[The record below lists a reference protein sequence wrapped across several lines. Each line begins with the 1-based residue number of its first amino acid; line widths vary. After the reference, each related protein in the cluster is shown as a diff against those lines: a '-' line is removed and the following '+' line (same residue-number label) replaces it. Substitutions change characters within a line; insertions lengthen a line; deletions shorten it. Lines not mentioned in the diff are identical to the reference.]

1 VSGYSNPSPPMAST
15 ATIGTDKINLF
26 ICMIVGMLIAWPFAL
41 CFGLII
47 HPRLFGFPKDVM
59 KVSPTEAQRRWGAG
73 RRRQV
78 AKARCW
84 TMCCGLSVLLWG
96 VVGVILWGVLHLG
109 DTKLVS
115 TFADQSRLLGGN
127 YVQLNRDRTGPSVL
141 YSPSGKVLGNVGFTE
156 STLSWTMQINDSS
169 VNLTQI
175 IYSGITNTLNPDEI
189 HLTASC
195 RSNVGTNSTG
205 LCFTGTLLPYDIS
218 LTPRKS
224 HPGEYQGSLNVT
236 LEAGQNVT
244 FNNSVFA
251 NLSTSTFLYQGIG
264 HAYPPVGQW
273 YVGNTLILGVL
284 WNITGNRA
292 CDGLRI
298 NLAKNSEVLSWSVLG
313 IVWKWW
319 KLWADNGGCT

>member
-1 VSGYSNPSPPMAST
+1 MD
-15 ATIGTDKINLF
+15 TIHFDKINFF
-26 ICMIVGMLIAWPFAL
+26 ICMIVGMLMAWPFAL
-41 CFGLII
+41 CLGLVIDPRVFGL
-47 HPRLFGFPKDVM
+47 PKDAT
-59 KVSPTEAQRRWGAG
+59 KVSRIERGAG

-84 TMCCGLSVLLWG
+84 TMCCGLNVLYWG

-127 YVQLNRDRTGPSVL
+127 YVQLNKDQTGHSIL
-141 YSPSGKVLGNVGFTE
+141 YSPSGRVLGDVSFTE
-156 STLSWTMQINDSS
+156 GSLSWTMQINDSS

-175 IYSGITNTLNPDEI
+175 IYSGVTPTNGPDEI
-189 HLTASC
+189 QLTASC
-195 RSNVGTNSTG
+195 RPSVGDNSTR

-218 LTPRKS
+218 LVPRKS
-224 HPGEYQGSLNVT
+224 HPGEYQGILNLT
-236 LEAGQNVT
+236 LKAGQNDT
-244 FNNSVFA
+244 FNNSMFVS
-251 NLSTSTFLYQGIG
+251 LSTSTSLYQGIG
-264 HAYPPVGQW
+264 HTYPPVGQW

-284 WNITGNRA
+284 WNITENRA

-313 IVWKWW
+313 IVWNWW
-319 KLWADNGGCT
+319 KVWADNGGCT